1 MAVFFL
7 QMMKIPTQKGD

>member
-7 QMMKIPTQKGD
+7 QMMKIPAQKGD